1 MSAICCTVRLAT
13 CSVLSLAICAELKPA
28 VLVLLLM
35 STVLPVAR
43 HPPVVEL
50 ELEMDVVMVRL
61 EHAEF
66 YPLSIVIS
74 C

>member
-1 MSAICCTVRLAT
+1 
-13 CSVLSLAICAELKPA
+13 

-43 HPPVVEL
+43 HPPVVKL
-50 ELEMDVVMVRL
+50 ELEMDVVMLRL

-66 YPLSIVIS
+66 YPLSIDIS

>member
-1 MSAICCTVRLAT
+1 
-13 CSVLSLAICAELKPA
+13 

-43 HPPVVEL
+43 HPLVVEL

-61 EHAEF
+61 KRA
-66 YPLSIVIS
+66 
-74 C
+74 